1 MGKLGDGRYEKS
13 LCPQEP
19 VLTPE
24 RKLWRAV
31 LTLAYEE
38 AEMPTDCGSPA
49 EQAKARAYLRA
60 RSPFEAAELALVC
73 SFAELPMDRLVSWAR
88 RRYDLAA

>member
-1 MGKLGDGRYEKS
+1 MGKLGDGRFDKS
-13 LCPQEP
+13 PGAQEP

-24 RKLWRAV
+24 RRLWRAV

-38 AEMPTDCGSPA
+38 AEMPSDCGSPA
-49 EQAKARAYLRA
+49 ERAKARAYLRA
-60 RSPFEAAELALVC
+60 QSPFEAADLALVC
-73 SFAELPMDRLVSWAR
+73 GFAELPMDRLVSWAQ

>member
-1 MGKLGDGRYEKS
+1 MGRLGDGRFDKS
-13 LCPQEP
+13 PGAQEP
-19 VLTPE
+19 VLTRE

-38 AEMPTDCGSPA
+38 AEMPADCGSPA
-49 EQAKARAYLRA
+49 ERAKARAYLRA
-60 RSPFEAAELALVC
+60 QSQFEAADLALVC
-73 SFAELPMDRLVSWAR
+73 GFAELPMDRLVSWAR

>member
-1 MGKLGDGRYEKS
+1 MGKLGDGRFDKS
-13 LCPQEP
+13 PGAQEP

-24 RKLWRAV
+24 RRLLRAV

-38 AEMPTDCGSPA
+38 AEMPADCGSRA
-49 EQAKARAYLRA
+49 ERAKARSYLRA
-60 RSPFEAAELALVC
+60 QSPFEAADLALVC
-73 SFAELPMDRLVSWAR
+73 GFAELPMDRLVSWAR

>member
-1 MGKLGDGRYEKS
+1 MGRFGDGRFDKS
-13 LCPQEP
+13 PGAQEP

-38 AEMPTDCGSPA
+38 AEMPADCGSPA
-49 EQAKARAYLRA
+49 ERAKARAYLRA
-60 RSPFEAAELALVC
+60 QSRFEAADLALVC
-73 SFAELPMDRLVSWAR
+73 GFAELPMDRLVSWAR

>member
-1 MGKLGDGRYEKS
+1 MGRLGDGRFDKS
-13 LCPQEP
+13 PGAQEP
-19 VLTPE
+19 VITPE

-38 AEMPTDCGSPA
+38 AEMPADCGSPA
-49 EQAKARAYLRA
+49 ERAKARAYLRA
-60 RSPFEAAELALVC
+60 QSPFEAADLELVC
-73 SFAELPMDRLVSWAR
+73 GFAELPMDRLVSWAR

>member
-1 MGKLGDGRYEKS
+1 MGKPGDGRYEKS

-19 VLTPE
+19 ILTPE

-31 LTLAYEE
+31 LVLAYEE
-38 AEMPTDCGSPA
+38 AEMPADCGSPG
-49 EQAKARAYLRA
+49 ERAKARAYLRA
-60 RSPFEAAELALVC
+60 QSPFEAADLALVC
-73 SFAELPMDRLVSWAR
+73 DFAELPLDRLVSWAR